1 MKCNLSKR
9 ILSAVLAVI
18 IITMS
23 APLVFAEQQVLTV
36 NNVVEW
42 PTVEYK
48 NTDGLYYYE
57 QPIDDGLVLN
67 GGVVTTDGTAT
78 GTVIAGKFVFNYEED
93 DFPSSGTRKANI
105 KFIPED
111 LITYSGFEVD
121 SSTEVTF
128 VVTKATPVFEDEINN
143 PLIATEVEAGAT
155 LANSTLSGGKVVN
168 PYNANAPKLATKS
181 WSWSDKKTVVTESG
195 YYEAK
200 LTCPSYNTIYAQVYV
215 KVAGDATPTKITEI
229 SSMNLIYDTNRTWE
243 NVEIVGAKA
252 VEEGTDTEV
261 AGTFAITGKTGIV
274 KVGTH
279 EVTITF
285 TPTDTNKYNSSAKT
299 ITIKVEKSPICFTDN
314 IGNKIVPELTM
325 PYGTKLNSDFANTLA
340 KYVNIGE
347 NVWIYYRDIDGN
359 EYDYSGTTP
368 GLGTHTYKVTAIPYN
383 PSTSNYKATELEF
396 KLTIEPFEVTPN
408 LTARGND
415 KYMITTGDYKISPRG
430 SYDLYVDGELAIEDI
445 KYQEEFTWRPEKSG
459 TYDLKAVYNPVENDT
474 YKVNDAVR
482 EDYVKNLTWEINCT
496 NCTARAYAYGEKAMV
511 SHMLGDQFAG
521 WVFYDENGNEFTP
534 ENIEEYSS
542 YVYFTM
548 PDFSPTVRAKIVGE
562 ADDSVDNDD
571 NSGSGN
577 IGSTSIF
584 GRFIEFLR
592 NLFEKY
598 INIFKTI
605 FGMFAPAN

>member
-1 MKCNLSKR
+1 MNKTKKIISAFL
-9 ILSAVLAVI
+9 AVLMI
-18 IITMS
+18 MS
-23 APLVFAEQQVLTV
+23 FTSLFASAEGVVLTAD
-36 NNVVEW
+36 NVVEW

-67 GGVVTTDGTAT
+67 GGVVTSDGTAE

-121 SSTEVTF
+121 SSANVTF
-128 VVTKATPVFEDEINN
+128 VVTKTTPVFEDEINN

-215 KVAGDATPTKITEI
+215 RVAGD
-229 SSMNLIYDTNRTWE
+229 DVV
-243 NVEIVGAKA
+243 VEIEEMPTIADVKYKEGLTAGDLTISGGKA
-252 VEEGTDTEV
+252 SV
-261 AGTFAITGKTGIV
+261 AGEFKVKDASQPLIGGKNTVAVVFVPEDTTLDEVEFSIT
-274 KVGTH
+274 
-279 EVTITF
+279 VT
-285 TPTDTNKYNSSAKT
+285 
-299 ITIKVEKSPICFTDN
+299 VEKLATYFIDEN
-314 IGNKIVPELTM
+314 GNKITPEI
-325 PYGTKLNSDFANTLA
+325 K
-340 KYVNIGE
+340 
-347 NVWIYYRDIDGN
+347 
-359 EYDYSGTTP
+359 
-368 GLGTHTYKVTAIPYN
+368 IPYN
-383 PSTSNYKATELEF
+383 STLDSSTLASYVEKLTANCGKFSVSRITPNTIDTSKIAEYEYKSSIAPENSNYISSEVVF
-396 KLTIEPFEVTPN
+396 KLIIEPKEITP
-408 LTARGND
+408 TISAYGND
-415 KYMITTGDYKISPRG
+415 TYMITTGDYKISPRG
-430 SYDLYVDGELAIEDI
+430 TYDLYVNGELVMEDI

-459 TYDLKAVYNPVENDT
+459 TYNLKAVYNPVENDT

-482 EDYVKNLTWEINCT
+482 ENMELNLTWKINCI
-496 NCTARAYAYGEKAMV
+496 NCGAYDYKYGETAKV
-511 SHMLGDQFAG
+511 NHSLGNQFAG

-534 ENIEEYSS
+534 ENVVADESTSS
-542 YVYFTM
+542 VKFTM
-548 PDFSPTVRAKIVGE
+548 PDFSLTVKAKIVGE
-562 ADDSVDNDD
+562 ADDSVDSDD
-571 NSGSGN
+571 NSGSA
-577 IGSTSIF
+577 GSTSIF
-584 GRFIEFLR
+584 SRFIEFLR

-598 INIFKTI
+598 INIFKTV

>member
-1 MKCNLSKR
+1 MKCNQSKR

-23 APLVFAEQQVLTV
+23 APLVFAEQEVLSV

-57 QPIDDGLVLN
+57 QPVEEGLALK

-78 GTVIAGKFVFNYEED
+78 GTVIAGEFVFNYEED

-111 LITYSGFEVD
+111 LITYTGFDVD
-121 SSTEVTF
+121 SSANVTF
-128 VVTKATPVFEDEINN
+128 VVTKTTPVFEDEINN

-168 PYNANAPKLATKS
+168 PYNVNAPKLATKS

-215 KVAGDATPTKITEI
+215 RVAGDDVVVEIEEMPTIADVKYKEGLTAGDLTISGGKASVDGEFKVKDTSQSLVGGRNTVAVVFVPEDSTLDQIEISITVNVEKLRTCFIDESGNEITPEIRIPFNTVIDYNLISTYVKQFTANCGEFSVNRTTAPVSIDTSKITE
-229 SSMNLIYDTNRTWE
+229 YEYT
-243 NVEIVGAKA
+243 A
-252 VEEGTDTEV
+252 
-261 AGTFAITGKTGIV
+261 
-274 KVGTH
+274 
-279 EVTITF
+279 TIM
-285 TPTDTNKYNSSAKT
+285 P
-299 ITIKVEKSPICFTDN
+299 KS
-314 IGNKIVPELTM
+314 
-325 PYGTKLNSDFANTLA
+325 
-340 KYVNIGE
+340 
-347 NVWIYYRDIDGN
+347 
-359 EYDYSGTTP
+359 
-368 GLGTHTYKVTAIPYN
+368 
-383 PSTSNYKATELEF
+383 SNYSEANLTF
-396 KLTIEPFEVTPN
+396 KLIIEPLEVTPAI
-408 LTARGND
+408 TVYGND
-415 KYMITTGDYKISPRG
+415 EYMISTGDYTKKPRG
-430 SYDLYVDGELAIEDI
+430 TYDLYVNGELVMEDI
-445 KYQEEFTWRPEKSG
+445 KYQEEFIWRPEKSG
-459 TYDLKAVYNPVENDT
+459 TYNLKAVYNPVENDT

-482 EDYVKNLTWEINCT
+482 ENMELNLTWKINCI
-496 NCTARAYAYGEKAMV
+496 NCGAYDYRYGETATVMH
-511 SHMLGDQFAG
+511 SLGNQFAG
-521 WVFYDENGNEFTP
+521 WVFYDKNGNEFTP
-534 ENIEEYSS
+534 ENVVADESTSS
-542 YVYFTM
+542 VKFTM
-548 PDFSPTVRAKIVGE
+548 PDFSLTVKAKIVGE

-571 NSGSGN
+571 NSGSGSGN
-577 IGSTSIF
+577 AGSTSIF